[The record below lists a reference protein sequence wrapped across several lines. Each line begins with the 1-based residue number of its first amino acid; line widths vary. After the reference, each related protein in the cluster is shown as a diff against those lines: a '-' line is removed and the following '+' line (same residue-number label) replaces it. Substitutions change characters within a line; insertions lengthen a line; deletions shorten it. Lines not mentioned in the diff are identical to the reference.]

1 MCLLK
6 YMYITYICICYT
18 YLCIIYRI
26 YMCIYWYID
35 VDADRG
41 HMYIVAIEN
50 IKKKEKGQN
59 YM

>member
-1 MCLLK
+1 MLIKIYVYNL
-6 YMYITYICICYT
+6 YIHICYI

-26 YMCIYWYID
+26 YVCTYWYID

-41 HMYIVAIEN
+41 HMCIVAIEN